1 MTDRVPGLKLVR
13 VYQRRWLRR
22 DLLAG
27 LVLTALLVPQGMA
40 YAELAGLPA
49 VTGLYTTAVALLAY
63 AALGPSRILVLGPD
77 SALAPLIAAA
87 ILPLL
92 GAGGDP
98 AKAVALAGALALLM
112 GVLCIGAG
120 LLRLGVLAELLS
132 KPVRI
137 GFLNGIALVVLVS
150 QLPPLFGF
158 DTNATGL
165 WDEAEAFL
173 DGLRDGKAIGAA
185 LIVGVATL
193 GIILAFR
200 RWWSK
205 VPGILIAVVGAA
217 LATSVF
223 DLAARGVPVVGPIPA
238 GFPTPTLP
246 DVGFHDLA
254 TLFVAAAGM
263 AFVTLADTT
272 AVSRSIAAKRGEH
285 VDPNQEIVALGA
297 ANAAAGFFQGFPV
310 SASATR
316 TAVAESAGSGTQAA
330 GVVGA
335 AAIIAIL
342 LTGAGIGQNLPQAA
356 LAAIVIAAALL
367 LLDVST
373 LRWFWRARRSE
384 FYLSIAALLG
394 VAVLGV
400 LQGIVVAVLLSL
412 SDFVRRA
419 WRPYDAVLGR
429 VWGRK
434 GYHDIDRHP
443 DAVQIPGLVLYRFD
457 APLFF
462 ANTELFADRLTA
474 AIRARKDMTRWVIV
488 AAEPMTDV
496 DSTAAEILG
505 RLIDE
510 LEREG
515 VELAFAELKGPVK
528 DRLRSYELYDRIGDD
543 HFFPTL
549 GTAIHGYLAATGT
562 EWVDW
567 SDEEDDRPPA
577 SSG

>member
-22 DLLAG
+22 DVLAG

-158 DTNATGL
+158 STNATGV

-173 DGLRDGKAIGAA
+173 DGVRDGKAIGAA

-272 AVSRSIAAKRGEH
+272 AVSRSIAARRGEH
-285 VDPNQEIVALGA
+285 VDADQEIVALGA

-335 AAIIAIL
+335 LAIIAIL
-342 LTGAGIGQNLPQAA
+342 LTGAGIGQNLPEAS

-429 VWGRK
+429 G
-434 GYHDIDRHP
+434 
-443 DAVQIPGLVLYRFD
+443 
-457 APLFF
+457 
-462 ANTELFADRLTA
+462 
-474 AIRARKDMTRWVIV
+474 
-488 AAEPMTDV
+488 
-496 DSTAAEILG
+496 
-505 RLIDE
+505 
-510 LEREG
+510 
-515 VELAFAELKGPVK
+515 
-528 DRLRSYELYDRIGDD
+528 
-543 HFFPTL
+543 L
-549 GTAIHGYLAATGT
+549 GTQGLSRHRAPPRRGSDSRDLCCTASTRRSSLPTPNSSPTG
-562 EWVDW
+562 
-567 SDEEDDRPPA
+567 
-577 SSG
+577 

>member
-13 VYQRRWLRR
+13 EYQRRWLRR
-22 DLLAG
+22 DVLAG

-92 GAGGDP
+92 GRRWRPSEGSPRSRAR
-98 AKAVALAGALALLM
+98 LALLM
-112 GVLCIGAG
+112 GVLCIAAG
-120 LLRLGVLAELLS
+120 LLRLGILAELLS

-137 GFLNGIALVVLVS
+137 GFLNGIALVVLVG
-150 QLPPLFGF
+150 QLAPLFGF
-158 DTNATGL
+158 ATDATGV

-173 DGLRDGKAIGAA
+173 DGVRDGKAIGAA

-193 GIILAFR
+193 GVILAFR

-205 VPGILIAVVGAA
+205 APGILIAVVGAA

-223 DLAARGVPVVGPIPA
+223 DLTARGVPVVGPIPA

-272 AVSRSIAAKRGEH
+272 AVSRSIAARRGEH
-285 VDPNQEIVALGA
+285 VDADQEIVALGA

-316 TAVAESAGSGTQAA
+316 TAVAESAGSRTQAA

-335 AAIIAIL
+335 VAIIAIL
-342 LTGAGIGQNLPQAA
+342 LTGAGIGQNLPKAT

-434 GYHDIDRHP
+434 GYHDIERHP

-462 ANTELFADRLTA
+462 ANAELFADRLTA
-474 AIRARKDMTRWVIV
+474 AIRARTRLDALGDRRGGAHDRRGLDRGRSPRPADRRAGARGSGARVRR
-488 AAEPMTDV
+488 AQGTGQGPAPQLRALRPHRRRPLLPDPRHRDSRLPRGDGHRV
-496 DSTAAEILG
+496 D
-505 RLIDE
+505 R
-510 LEREG
+510 LERRRG
-515 VELAFAELKGPVK
+515 
-528 DRLRSYELYDRIGDD
+528 
-543 HFFPTL
+543 
-549 GTAIHGYLAATGT
+549 
-562 EWVDW
+562 
-567 SDEEDDRPPA
+567 
-577 SSG
+577 

>member
-1 MTDRVPGLKLVR
+1 MRPGLGRSRSVPG
-13 VYQRRWLRR
+13 W
-22 DLLAG
+22 
-27 LVLTALLVPQGMA
+27 
-40 YAELAGLPA
+40 
-49 VTGLYTTAVALLAY
+49 
-63 AALGPSRILVLGPD
+63 
-77 SALAPLIAAA
+77 
-87 ILPLL
+87 
-92 GAGGDP
+92 
-98 AKAVALAGALALLM
+98 
-112 GVLCIGAG
+112 C
-120 LLRLGVLAELLS
+120 
-132 KPVRI
+132 
-137 GFLNGIALVVLVS
+137 
-150 QLPPLFGF
+150 
-158 DTNATGL
+158 
-165 WDEAEAFL
+165 
-173 DGLRDGKAIGAA
+173 RDGKAIGAA

-272 AVSRSIAAKRGEH
+272 AVSRSIAARRGEH
-285 VDPNQEIVALGA
+285 VDADQEIVALGA

-335 AAIIAIL
+335 LAMIAIL
-342 LTGAGIGQNLPQAA
+342 LTGAGIGQYLPEAS

-400 LQGIVVAVLLSL
+400 LAGHCCRGPVVAERLRTASVAA
-412 SDFVRRA
+412 VRRRA
-419 WRPYDAVLGR
+419 RTR
-429 VWGRK
+429 RGRK
-434 GYHDIDRHP
+434 GYHDIERHP

-462 ANTELFADRLTA
+462 ANAELFADRLTA
-474 AIRARKDMTRWVIV
+474 AIRARNDMTRWVIV

-510 LEREG
+510 LEHEG
-515 VELAFAELKGPVK
+515 VELRCRAEGSGQGPAPQLRALRPHRRRPFLPDPRHRDPRLPRGDGHRVGRLERRRGRRFDQTGAVTK
-528 DRLRSYELYDRIGDD
+528 PAATQRLR
-543 HFFPTL
+543 
-549 GTAIHGYLAATGT
+549 
-562 EWVDW
+562 
-567 SDEEDDRPPA
+567 
-577 SSG
+577 